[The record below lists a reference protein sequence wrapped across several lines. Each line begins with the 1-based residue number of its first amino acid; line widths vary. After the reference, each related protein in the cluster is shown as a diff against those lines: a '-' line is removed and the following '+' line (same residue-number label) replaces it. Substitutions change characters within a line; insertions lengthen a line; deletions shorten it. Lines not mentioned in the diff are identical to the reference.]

1 MEWDDNM
8 TSKFS
13 ALCSLYYKE
22 QPDFLEQC
30 FESLNWQTLKASEIV
45 IVHDGPLT
53 SNLYKVLDN
62 WKDRLPLKQ
71 VVLKKNVGLG
81 EALNEGLK
89 ACNYDLIVRVDT
101 DDINHKERF
110 EKQIA
115 YMELNPDI
123 SAASSDILEFEV
135 DPSKAERIKKVPRY
149 PYIRKYSLKR
159 NPLNH
164 MAVIFR
170 KDAVVK
176 VGSYKHHLYME
187 DYYLWLRLLAHGY
200 KISNI
205 PEPLV
210 SARVGNGMLE
220 RRSGISYAKSEIQ
233 MMRKIYSLKLTK
245 NPKTALLFSARSITR
260 LLPSS
265 TLKFVYNKLR
275 K

>member
-1 MEWDDNM
+1 M
-8 TSKFS
+8 
-13 ALCSLYYKE
+13 
-22 QPDFLEQC
+22 
-30 FESLNWQTLKASEIV
+30 
-45 IVHDGPLT
+45 
-53 SNLYKVLDN
+53 LDN

-71 VVLKKNVGLG
+71 VVLKENVGLG

-170 KDAVVK
+170 KHAVLK

-245 NPKTALLFSARSITR
+245 SPKTALLFVTRSVTR